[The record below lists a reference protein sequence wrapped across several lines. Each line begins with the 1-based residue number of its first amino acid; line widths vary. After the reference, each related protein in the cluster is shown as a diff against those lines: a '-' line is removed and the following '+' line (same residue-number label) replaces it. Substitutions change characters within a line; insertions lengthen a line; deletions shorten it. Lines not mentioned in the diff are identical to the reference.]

1 MLGWR
6 RLLRVENRAASRHL
20 RGGERQEGGGLLFL
34 VAPGNDDGPVAD
46 QENEGGRGRPR
57 GKLQREAD
65 QAGVLAWAGRGE
77 RVAQPPDLG
86 QEPLNF
92 GQHLGAPGRVE
103 IGYWLDGARP
113 GGMPVDRRAVL
124 VQLRVGQQVGGGI
137 AQPAADDAA
146 QLRGGVV
153 QRLAAHAQGAH
164 AASCRDNEG

>member
-1 MLGWR
+1 MKRVPPPLIGAALAMLFFTGCQMEGSSLTVR
-6 RLLRVENRAASRHL
+6 STGGAQGPTGYEVSEAGPELAGLVKIVRAVPR
-20 RGGERQEGGGLLFL
+20 
-34 VAPGNDDGPVAD
+34 
-46 QENEGGRGRPR
+46 NE
-57 GKLQREAD
+57 Q
-65 QAGVLAWAGRGE
+65 GE